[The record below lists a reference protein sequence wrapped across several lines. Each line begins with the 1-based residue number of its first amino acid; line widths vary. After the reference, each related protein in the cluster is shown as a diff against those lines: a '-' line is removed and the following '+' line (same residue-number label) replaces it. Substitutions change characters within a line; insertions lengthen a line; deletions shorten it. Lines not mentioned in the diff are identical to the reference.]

1 MGVHVSF
8 WVSAYISFGYI
19 FTEVELLD
27 HMVVL
32 FSFEDPS
39 PCFPYW
45 LYQFIIPKIVHKGPL
60 SSYPHGQLFP
70 VFLRIKTQRGVRWYL
85 MLLMCIS
92 LTISDVEYLFMYVLT
107 IYMSSLEKC
116 IFRSS
121 AYFVNRLVLEFD
133 FCCCCFPVGFFFS
146 LLSCMSS
153 LDILII
159 SPLSDI
165 WFASIF
171 PTWRDVFSL
180 CLLFLLLYRRF
191 LAFYILTF

>member
-1 MGVHVSF
+1 
-8 WVSAYISFGYI
+8 
-19 FTEVELLD
+19 
-27 HMVVL
+27 
-32 FSFEDPS
+32 
-39 PCFPYW
+39 
-45 LYQFIIPKIVHKGPL
+45 
-60 SSYPHGQLFP
+60 
-70 VFLRIKTQRGVRWYL
+70 

-92 LTISDVEYLFMYVLT
+92 LTISDVEHLFMYVLT

-133 FCCCCFPVGFFFS
+133 FCCCCFHVVFFFS

-171 PTWRDVFSL
+171 PT
-180 CLLFLLLYRRF
+180 
-191 LAFYILTF
+191 